1 MGECLFCNRFV
12 GMPPF
17 DVCSGSL
24 NSAALAVPSVDIII
38 AFKINFSSYL
48 LNIIL
53 TLKKNQLCCLIKKL
67 DKKPKLSKLTVIK
80 NIIITKNIR
89 L

>member
-24 NSAALAVPSVDIII
+24 NSAALAVPSACIII
-38 AFKINFSSYL
+38 VFKINFFIISPEY
-48 LNIIL
+48 NIN
-53 TLKKNQLCCLIKKL
+53 TKKNQLCYLIKKL